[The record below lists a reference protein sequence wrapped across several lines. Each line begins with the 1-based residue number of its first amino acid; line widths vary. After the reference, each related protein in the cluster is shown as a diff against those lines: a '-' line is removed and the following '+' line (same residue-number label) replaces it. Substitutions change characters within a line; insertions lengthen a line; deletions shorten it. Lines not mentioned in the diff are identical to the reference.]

1 MFATKRC
8 GGCHNV
14 GPDDGPPYEGPA
26 FRKLAGRYG
35 GASMAQRFA
44 QVSAH
49 GFDSM
54 PPVTFSPKEADDLR
68 AYVES
73 LNSAP

>member
-1 MFATKRC
+1 
-8 GGCHNV
+8 
-14 GPDDGPPYEGPA
+14 
-26 FRKLAGRYG
+26 
-35 GASMAQRFA
+35 MAQRFA